1 MDQLEKAHKAGVVLG
16 LAGFGT
22 GQRLDIDVMLT
33 EQPDTFNL
41 YLIALMELQGMKNL
55 PWPTPGGYSFQDGT
69 QVDLKMSWFQLTGKY
84 PASSRAR
91 PVRLTSSR
99 HSWTTRD

>member
-1 MDQLEKAHKAGVVLG
+1 MDQLENAHKAGVVLG

-41 YLIALMELQGMKNL
+41 YLIALMELQGMKSL
-55 PWPTPGGYSFQDGT
+55 PWPTPEGYSFQDGT

-84 PASSRAR
+84 
-91 PVRLTSSR
+91 L
-99 HSWTTRD
+99 D